1 MKNNTVVFLMLLI
14 LMALIG
20 RLIYLNHN
28 GNVNLSSRVEFED
41 VNELAIFVTLENE
54 VRRNQQGVLSG
65 SDTTYS
71 SVTASIILNENTEEK
86 DIEVSKEPSYV
97 SLYPSLY
104 TSPIGEQKSP
114 GDGKKVCYLTFD
126 DGPSELTWEIL
137 DILDEKN
144 VKATFFVIGVSMSEK
159 ELECLKE
166 IVSRGHTIGLHTYHH
181 NYDRLY
187 KSVDNFLAD
196 YEKVYNLV
204 VETTGVRPNIYRF
217 PGGSYNMYIKK
228 NRKAIIAEME
238 RRGFT
243 HYDWNVSGEDAIG
256 NPTTSTIMKNI
267 NKDIYRFQCPVVL
280 LHDSKI
286 NSKTVAILPKLID
299 NIRENGYEFDTVDKR
314 EPCQFS
320 W

>member
-1 MKNNTVVFLMLLI
+1 MLLI
-14 LMALIG
+14 FLALIG
-20 RLIYLNHN
+20 RLIYLNQN
-28 GNVNLSSRVEFED
+28 SNVKLSSKIEFED
-41 VNELAIFVTLENE
+41 ANELAIFVTLENE
-54 VRRNQQGVLSG
+54 VNRNQHGVLS
-65 SDTTYS
+65 SSKVSYS
-71 SVTASIILNENTEEK
+71 SVTASIILNESTKEQ
-86 DIEVSKEPSYV
+86 DIEVSKEPNYV

-104 TSPIGEQKSP
+104 TTPIGEQKSP
-114 GDGKKVCYLTFD
+114 SDGRKVCYLTFD
-126 DGPSELTWEIL
+126 DGPSELTWKIL

-144 VKATFFVIGVSMSEK
+144 VKATFFVIGESMSEK

-166 IVSRGHTIGLHTYHH
+166 IVSRGHVIGLHTYHH
-181 NYDRLY
+181 NYNSLY
-187 KSVDNFLAD
+187 KSVENFLSD
-196 YEKVYNLV
+196 YEKVYNLI

-228 NRKAIIAEME
+228 NRNKIIAEME

-243 HYDWNVSGEDAIG
+243 HYDWNVSGEDAVG
-256 NPTTSTIMKNI
+256 NPTASTIMKNI
-267 NKDIYRFQCPVVL
+267 KKDIYRFQCPVVL

-286 NSKTVAILPKLID
+286 NSKTVSILPKLID